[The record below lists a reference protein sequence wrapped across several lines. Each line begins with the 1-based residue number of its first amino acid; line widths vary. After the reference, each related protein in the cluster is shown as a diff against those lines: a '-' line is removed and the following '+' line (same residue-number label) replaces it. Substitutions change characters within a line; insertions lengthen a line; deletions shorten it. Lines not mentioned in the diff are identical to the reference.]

1 MNELMELVDD
11 LKKELDKKDEIIDIK
26 KYNKIISCDKELL
39 KDIKEYNKTMDS
51 NIKNKILSN
60 ENFNLYKEKETNLNF
75 LILDI
80 NSKLKKISIKKDCFR

>member
-51 NIKNKILSN
+51 NIKNKIISN

>member
-1 MNELMELVDD
+1 MNELMELVDN

-39 KDIKEYNKTMDS
+39 KDIEEYNKTMDS
-51 NIKNKILSN
+51 NIKNRIISN

-75 LILDI
+75 LILEI
-80 NSKLKKISIKKDCFR
+80 NSKLNKINIKKDCFK

>member
-1 MNELMELVDD
+1 MELVDD

-39 KDIKEYNKTMDS
+39 KDIEEYNKTMDI

>member
-1 MNELMELVDD
+1 MNELMELVDN

-39 KDIKEYNKTMDS
+39 KDIEEYNKTMDS
-51 NIKNKILSN
+51 NIKNRIISN

-75 LILDI
+75 LILEI
-80 NSKLKKISIKKDCFR
+80 NSKLKKINIKKDCFK

>member
-1 MNELMELVDD
+1 MNELMELVDN

-39 KDIKEYNKTMDS
+39 KDIEEYNKTMDS
-51 NIKNKILSN
+51 NIKNRILSN

-75 LILDI
+75 LILEI
-80 NSKLKKISIKKDCFR
+80 NSKLKKINIKKDCFK

>member
-1 MNELMELVDD
+1 MELVDN

-26 KYNKIISCDKELL
+26 KYNKLVSNDKELL
-39 KDIKEYNKTMDS
+39 KDIEEYNKTMDN
-51 NIKNKILSN
+51 NIKNRILSN

-80 NSKLKKISIKKDCFR
+80 NSKLKKINIKKDCFR

>member
-1 MNELMELVDD
+1 MELVDN

-39 KDIKEYNKTMDS
+39 KDIEEYNKTMDS
-51 NIKNKILSN
+51 NIKNRILSN

-75 LILDI
+75 LILEI
-80 NSKLKKISIKKDCFR
+80 NSKLKKINIKKDCFK

>member
-1 MNELMELVDD
+1 MELVDD

-51 NIKNKILSN
+51 NIKNKIISN

>member
-1 MNELMELVDD
+1 MELVDN

-39 KDIKEYNKTMDS
+39 KDIEEYNKTMDS
-51 NIKNKILSN
+51 NIKNRIISN

-75 LILDI
+75 LILEI
-80 NSKLKKISIKKDCFR
+80 NSKLKKINIKKDCFK

>member
-1 MNELMELVDD
+1 MNELMELVDN

-39 KDIKEYNKTMDS
+39 KDIEEYNKTMDI
-51 NIKNKILSN
+51 NIKNRILSN

-75 LILDI
+75 LILEI
-80 NSKLKKISIKKDCFR
+80 NSKLKNINIKKDCFR

>member
-1 MNELMELVDD
+1 MNELMELVDN

-39 KDIKEYNKTMDS
+39 KDIEEYNKTMDS
-51 NIKNKILSN
+51 NIKNRILSN

-80 NSKLKKISIKKDCFR
+80 NSKLKKINIKKDCFR

>member
-1 MNELMELVDD
+1 MELVDN

-39 KDIKEYNKTMDS
+39 KDIEEYNKTMDS
-51 NIKNKILSN
+51 SIKNKIVSN

-80 NSKLKKISIKKDCFR
+80 NSKLKMISIKKDCFK

>member
-39 KDIKEYNKTMDS
+39 KDIEEYNKTMDI

>member
-1 MNELMELVDD
+1 MNELMELVDN

-39 KDIKEYNKTMDS
+39 KDIEEYNKTMDS
-51 NIKNKILSN
+51 SIKNKIVSN

-75 LILDI
+75 LILEI
-80 NSKLKKISIKKDCFR
+80 NSKLKKINIKKDCFK

>member
-1 MNELMELVDD
+1 MELVDN

-39 KDIKEYNKTMDS
+39 KDIEEYNKTMDS
-51 NIKNKILSN
+51 SIKNKIVSN

-75 LILDI
+75 LILEI
-80 NSKLKKISIKKDCFR
+80 NSKLKKINIKKDCFK